1 MGRAITDIQNMG
13 GVFSQ
18 PEVSGEFSVIKGSA
32 PVAEMRGYQSQV
44 ISYTKGVG
52 KLICTSDGYRECH
65 NTEVVLE
72 EYGYD
77 PDLKIRQ
84 ILYFALMAQVTMS
97 NGTKFLISFTYLQ
110 RTNAG
115 RFLRHSHTLV
125 PKIL

>member
-1 MGRAITDIQNMG
+1 M
-13 GVFSQ
+13 
-18 PEVSGEFSVIKGSA
+18 
-32 PVAEMRGYQSQV
+32 AEMRGYQSQV

-77 PDLKIRQ
+77 PDRDLENTADSVFCSHGAGYNVKWNE
-84 ILYFALMAQVTMS
+84 VPD
-97 NGTKFLISFTYLQ
+97 SFTYLQ